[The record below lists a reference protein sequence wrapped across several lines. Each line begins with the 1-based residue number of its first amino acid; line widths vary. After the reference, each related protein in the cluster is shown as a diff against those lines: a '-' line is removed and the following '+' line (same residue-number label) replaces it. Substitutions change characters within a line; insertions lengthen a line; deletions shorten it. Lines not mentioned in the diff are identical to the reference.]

1 MKIKLLLV
9 EDHHIVRRGLVFFLK
24 TREEFEI
31 VGEAEN
37 GEEALT
43 FIQTERPDVVLMDL
57 SMPKMDG
64 IEATKRIK
72 QYDETIKIL
81 ILSSFSEQDYVLP
94 ALEAGADGYQLKEV
108 QPEQLVASIIAVH
121 EGNANFHPKVTPALF
136 GRSAVKKE
144 KEKENPFSMLTK
156 REQEVLREIAK
167 GRSNK
172 EIAAELHITEQT
184 VKTHVSNVLA
194 KLEVDDRTQAALYAV
209 KHGEIISMNNYVPC
223 YDRIHRSI

>member
-24 TREEFEI
+24 SREEFEI
-31 VGEAEN
+31 IGEAEN

-43 FIQTERPDVVLMDL
+43 FVQKEKPDLVLMDL

-72 QYDETIKIL
+72 QYDKTIKIL
-81 ILSSFSEQDYVLP
+81 MLSSFSEQDYVLP

-108 QPEQLVASIIAVH
+108 QPDQLVASIVAVYQ
-121 EGNANFHPKVTPALF
+121 GNTNFHPKVTPALL
-136 GRSAVKKE
+136 GRPAVK

-209 KHGEIISMNNYVPC
+209 KHGAI
-223 YDRIHRSI
+223 

>member
-37 GEEALT
+37 GEDALT
-43 FIQTERPDVVLMDL
+43 FVRTERPDVVLMDL

-64 IEATKRIK
+64 IEATKQIK

-108 QPEQLVASIIAVH
+108 QPEQLVASIIAIY
-121 EGNANFHPKVTPALF
+121 EGNANFHPKVTPAIL
-136 GRSAVKKE
+136 GRSAVK
-144 KEKENPFSMLTK
+144 KENPFSMLTK
-156 REQEVLREIAK
+156 REQEVLQEIAK

-184 VKTHVSNVLA
+184 VKTHVSNILA

-209 KHGEIISMNNYVPC
+209 KHGEK
-223 YDRIHRSI
+223 

>member
-43 FIQTERPDVVLMDL
+43 FVQTKRPDIVLMDL

-108 QPEQLVASIIAVH
+108 QPEQLVASIIAVQ
-121 EGNANFHPKVTPALF
+121 EGNANFHPKVTPALL
-136 GRSAVKKE
+136 GRSAVK
-144 KEKENPFSMLTK
+144 KENPFSMLTK

-209 KHGEIISMNNYVPC
+209 KHEKK
-223 YDRIHRSI
+223 

>member
-37 GEEALT
+37 GEDALT
-43 FIQTERPDVVLMDL
+43 FVQTKRPDVVLMDL

-64 IEATKRIK
+64 IEATKQIK

-121 EGNANFHPKVTPALF
+121 EGNTNFHPKVKVTPALL
-136 GRSAVKKE
+136 GRSVVK
-144 KEKENPFSMLTK
+144 KENPFSMLTK

-172 EIAAELHITEQT
+172 EIAAVLHITEQT

-209 KHGEIISMNNYVPC
+209 KHGENNNKYE
-223 YDRIHRSI
+223 

>member
-1 MKIKLLLV
+1 MKGRSLVKIKLLLV

-24 TREEFEI
+24 SREEFEI
-31 VGEAEN
+31 IGEAEN

-43 FIQTERPDVVLMDL
+43 FVQKEKPDLVLMDL

-72 QYDETIKIL
+72 QYDKTIKIL
-81 ILSSFSEQDYVLP
+81 MLSSFSEQDYVLP

-108 QPEQLVASIIAVH
+108 QPEQLVASIIAVYQ
-121 EGNANFHPKVTPALF
+121 GNTNFHPKVTPALL
-136 GRSAVKKE
+136 GRPAVK

-209 KHGEIISMNNYVPC
+209 KHGAN
-223 YDRIHRSI
+223 

>member
-1 MKIKLLLV
+1 MKFNCRFEGGRRLKIKLLLV

-37 GEEALT
+37 GEDALT
-43 FIQTERPDVVLMDL
+43 FVRTERPDVVLMDL

-64 IEATKRIK
+64 IEATKQIK

-108 QPEQLVASIIAVH
+108 QPEQLVASIIAIY
-121 EGNANFHPKVTPALF
+121 EGNANFHPKVTPALL
-136 GRSAVKKE
+136 GRSAVK
-144 KEKENPFSMLTK
+144 KENPFSMLTK
-156 REQEVLREIAK
+156 REQEVLQEIAK

-184 VKTHVSNVLA
+184 VKTHVSNILA
-194 KLEVDDRTQAALYAV
+194 KLEVDDRTQVALYAV
-209 KHGEIISMNNYVPC
+209 KHGEK
-223 YDRIHRSI
+223 

>member
-1 MKIKLLLV
+1 MLLV

-31 VGEAEN
+31 IGEAEN
-37 GEEALT
+37 GEEALN
-43 FIQTERPDVVLMDL
+43 FVQKERPDVVLMDV

-64 IEATKRIK
+64 IEATKRLK
-72 QYDETIKIL
+72 QYDETIKVL
-81 ILSSFSEQDYVLP
+81 ILSSFSEQDYVIP

-121 EGNANFHPKVTPALF
+121 QGNANFHPKVTPALM
-136 GRSAVKKE
+136 GRTAVKKE
-144 KEKENPFSMLTK
+144 IENPFSMLTK

-209 KHGEIISMNNYVPC
+209 KHGENY
-223 YDRIHRSI
+223 S

>member
-31 VGEAEN
+31 IGEAEN
-37 GEEALT
+37 GEEALY
-43 FIQTERPDVVLMDL
+43 FVQKEKPDVVLMDV

-64 IEATKRIK
+64 IEATKRLK
-72 QYDETIKIL
+72 QYDETIKVL
-81 ILSSFSEQDYVLP
+81 ILSSFSEQDYVIP

-121 EGNANFHPKVTPALF
+121 QGNANFHPKVTPALM

-144 KEKENPFSMLTK
+144 VENPFSMLTK

-167 GRSNK
+167 ERSNK

-209 KHGEIISMNNYVPC
+209 KHGENY
-223 YDRIHRSI
+223 S

>member
-31 VGEAEN
+31 IGEAEN
-37 GEEALT
+37 GEEALC
-43 FIQTERPDVVLMDL
+43 FVQKEKPNVVLMDV

-72 QYDETIKIL
+72 EYDETIKIL
-81 ILSSFSEQDYVLP
+81 MLSSFSEQDYVLP
-94 ALEAGADGYQLKEV
+94 ALEAGVDGYQLKEV

-121 EGNANFHPKVTPALF
+121 QGNTNFHPKVTPALL
-136 GRSAVKKE
+136 GRLAVKKE
-144 KEKENPFSMLTK
+144 KKNPFSMLTK

-209 KHGEIISMNNYVPC
+209 KHGGE
-223 YDRIHRSI
+223 

>member
-37 GEEALT
+37 GEEAFT
-43 FIQTERPDVVLMDL
+43 FVRTERPDVVLMDL

-121 EGNANFHPKVTPALF
+121 QGNANFHPKVTPALM

-144 KEKENPFSMLTK
+144 VENPFSMLTK

-209 KHGEIISMNNYVPC
+209 KHGENY
-223 YDRIHRSI
+223 S

>member
-24 TREEFEI
+24 TKEEFDIIGE
-31 VGEAEN
+31 VGD
-37 GEEALT
+37 GEEALQ
-43 FIQTERPDVVLMDL
+43 FIQKERPDVVLMDV

-64 IEATKRIK
+64 IEVTKRMK
-72 QYDETIKIL
+72 QYDPSIKIL
-81 ILSSFSEQDYVLP
+81 MLSSFSEQDYVLP

-108 QPEQLVASIIAVH
+108 QPDQLVASIIAVYQ
-121 EGNANFHPKVTPALF
+121 GNANFHPKVTPALL
-136 GRSAVKKE
+136 GRPATVGIKQDSL
-144 KEKENPFSMLTK
+144 SMLTK
-156 REQEVLREIAK
+156 REKEVLREIAK

-194 KLEVDDRTQAALYAV
+194 KLNVDDRTQAALYAV
-209 KHGEIISMNNYVPC
+209 KHGVV
-223 YDRIHRSI
+223 

>member
-144 KEKENPFSMLTK
+144 KENPFSMLTK

-209 KHGEIISMNNYVPC
+209 KHGGNNKYE
-223 YDRIHRSI
+223 

>member
-1 MKIKLLLV
+1 MKFNCRFEGGRRLKIKLLLV

-43 FIQTERPDVVLMDL
+43 FVRTERPDVVLMDL

-64 IEATKRIK
+64 IEATKQIK

-108 QPEQLVASIIAVH
+108 QPEQLVASIIAIY
-121 EGNANFHPKVTPALF
+121 EGNANFHPKVTPALL
-136 GRSAVKKE
+136 GRSAVK
-144 KEKENPFSMLTK
+144 KENPFSMLTK
-156 REQEVLREIAK
+156 REQEVLQEIAK

-184 VKTHVSNVLA
+184 VKTHVSNILA

-209 KHGEIISMNNYVPC
+209 KHGEKQ
-223 YDRIHRSI
+223 

>member
-31 VGEAEN
+31 IGEAEN
-37 GEEALT
+37 GEEALH
-43 FIQTERPDVVLMDL
+43 FVQKEKPHVVLMDV

-64 IEATKRIK
+64 IEATKRLK
-72 QYDETIKIL
+72 QYDETIKVL
-81 ILSSFSEQDYVLP
+81 ILSSFSEQDYVIP

-121 EGNANFHPKVTPALF
+121 QGNANFHPKVTPALM

-144 KEKENPFSMLTK
+144 IENPFSMLTK

-209 KHGEIISMNNYVPC
+209 KYGGN
-223 YDRIHRSI
+223 

>member
-1 MKIKLLLV
+1 MKFNCRFEGGRRLKIKLLLV

-37 GEEALT
+37 GEDALT
-43 FIQTERPDVVLMDL
+43 FVRTERPDVVLMDL

-64 IEATKRIK
+64 IEATKQIK

-108 QPEQLVASIIAVH
+108 QPEQLVASIIAIY
-121 EGNANFHPKVTPALF
+121 EGNANFHPKVTPALL
-136 GRSAVKKE
+136 GRSAVK
-144 KEKENPFSMLTK
+144 KENPFSMLTK
-156 REQEVLREIAK
+156 REQEVLQEIAK

-172 EIAAELHITEQT
+172 EIAAELILQ
-184 VKTHVSNVLA
+184 N
-194 KLEVDDRTQAALYAV
+194 KL
-209 KHGEIISMNNYVPC
+209 
-223 YDRIHRSI
+223 

>member
-1 MKIKLLLV
+1 MKFNCRFEGGRRLKIKLLLV

-37 GEEALT
+37 GEDALT
-43 FIQTERPDVVLMDL
+43 FVRTERPDVVLMDL

-64 IEATKRIK
+64 IEATKQIK

-108 QPEQLVASIIAVH
+108 QPEQLVASIIAIY
-121 EGNANFHPKVTPALF
+121 EGNANFHPKVTPALL
-136 GRSAVKKE
+136 GRAAVK
-144 KEKENPFSMLTK
+144 KENPFSMLTK
-156 REQEVLREIAK
+156 REQEVLQEIAK

-184 VKTHVSNVLA
+184 VKTHVSNILA

-209 KHGEIISMNNYVPC
+209 KHGEK
-223 YDRIHRSI
+223 

>member
-37 GEEALT
+37 GEDALT
-43 FIQTERPDVVLMDL
+43 FVQTKRPDVVLMDL

-121 EGNANFHPKVTPALF
+121 EGNTNFHPKVTPALL
-136 GRSAVKKE
+136 GRSVVK
-144 KEKENPFSMLTK
+144 KENPFSMLTK
-156 REQEVLREIAK
+156 REQEVLREIAQ

-172 EIAAELHITEQT
+172 EIAAVLHITEQT

-209 KHGEIISMNNYVPC
+209 KYGVI
-223 YDRIHRSI
+223 

>member
-1 MKIKLLLV
+1 MKFNCRFKGENRLKIKLLLV

-43 FIQTERPDVVLMDL
+43 FVQTKRPDIVLMDL

-108 QPEQLVASIIAVH
+108 QPEQLVASIIAVQ
-121 EGNANFHPKVTPALF
+121 EGNANFHPKVTPALL
-136 GRSAVKKE
+136 GRSAVK
-144 KEKENPFSMLTK
+144 KENPFSMLTK

-167 GRSNK
+167 GKSNK

-209 KHGEIISMNNYVPC
+209 KHGGNNKYE
-223 YDRIHRSI
+223 

>member
-37 GEEALT
+37 GEDALT
-43 FIQTERPDVVLMDL
+43 FVRTERPDVVLMDL

-64 IEATKRIK
+64 IEATKQIK

-108 QPEQLVASIIAVH
+108 QPEQLVASIIAIY
-121 EGNANFHPKVTPALF
+121 EGNANFHPKVTPALL
-136 GRSAVKKE
+136 GRSAVK
-144 KEKENPFSMLTK
+144 KENPFSMLTK
-156 REQEVLREIAK
+156 REQEVLQEIAK

-184 VKTHVSNVLA
+184 VKTHVSNILA

-209 KHGEIISMNNYVPC
+209 KHGENNNKYE
-223 YDRIHRSI
+223 

>member
-1 MKIKLLLV
+1 MEIKLLLV

-31 VGEAEN
+31 IGEAEN

-43 FIQTERPDVVLMDL
+43 FVQKEKPDVVLMDI
-57 SMPKMDG
+57 SMPIMDG

-81 ILSSFSEQDYVLP
+81 MLSSFSEQDYVLP

-108 QPEQLVASIIAVH
+108 QPDQLVASIVAVYQ
-121 EGNANFHPKVTPALF
+121 GNTNFHPKVTPALL
-136 GRSAVKKE
+136 GRPAVK

-209 KHGEIISMNNYVPC
+209 KHGRN
-223 YDRIHRSI
+223 

>member
-144 KEKENPFSMLTK
+144 KEKEKENPFSMLTK

-209 KHGEIISMNNYVPC
+209 KHGGNNKYE
-223 YDRIHRSI
+223 

>member
-31 VGEAEN
+31 IGEAEN
-37 GEEALT
+37 GEEALY
-43 FIQTERPDVVLMDL
+43 FVQKEKPDVVLMDV

-64 IEATKRIK
+64 IEATKRLK
-72 QYDETIKIL
+72 QYDETIKVL
-81 ILSSFSEQDYVLP
+81 ILSSFSEQDYVIP

-121 EGNANFHPKVTPALF
+121 QGNANFHPKVTPALM

-144 KEKENPFSMLTK
+144 VENPFSMLTK

-209 KHGEIISMNNYVPC
+209 KHGENY
-223 YDRIHRSI
+223 S

>member
-1 MKIKLLLV
+1 MKGRIRLKIKLLLV

-31 VGEAEN
+31 IGEAEN
-37 GEEALT
+37 GEEALHFVQKEKT
-43 FIQTERPDVVLMDL
+43 DVVLMDV

-64 IEATKRIK
+64 IEATKRLK
-72 QYDETIKIL
+72 QYDETIKVL
-81 ILSSFSEQDYVLP
+81 ILSSFSEQDYVIP

-121 EGNANFHPKVTPALF
+121 QGNANFHPKVTPALM

-144 KEKENPFSMLTK
+144 IENPFSMLTK

-209 KHGEIISMNNYVPC
+209 KYGGN
-223 YDRIHRSI
+223 

>member
-43 FIQTERPDVVLMDL
+43 FVQTKRPDIVLMDL

-108 QPEQLVASIIAVH
+108 QPEQLVASIIAVQ
-121 EGNANFHPKVTPALF
+121 EGNANFHPKVTPALL
-136 GRSAVKKE
+136 GRSAVK
-144 KEKENPFSMLTK
+144 KENPFSMLTK

-167 GRSNK
+167 GKSNK

-209 KHGEIISMNNYVPC
+209 KHGGNNKYE
-223 YDRIHRSI
+223 

>member
-1 MKIKLLLV
+1 MKGRRRLKIKLLLV

-37 GEEALT
+37 GEDALT
-43 FIQTERPDVVLMDL
+43 FVQTKRPDVVLMDL

-64 IEATKRIK
+64 IEATKQIK

-121 EGNANFHPKVTPALF
+121 EGNTNFHPKVTPALL
-136 GRSAVKKE
+136 GRSVVK
-144 KEKENPFSMLTK
+144 KENPFSMLTK

-172 EIAAELHITEQT
+172 EIAAVLHITEQT

-209 KHGEIISMNNYVPC
+209 KHGENNKYE
-223 YDRIHRSI
+223 

>member
-121 EGNANFHPKVTPALF
+121 QGNANFHPKVTPALL
-136 GRSAVKKE
+136 GRSADK

-209 KHGEIISMNNYVPC
+209 KHGGNNKYE
-223 YDRIHRSI
+223 

>member
-1 MKIKLLLV
+1 MLLV

-31 VGEAEN
+31 IGEAEN
-37 GEEALT
+37 GEEALS
-43 FIQTERPDVVLMDL
+43 FVQKEKPDVVLMDV

-64 IEATKRIK
+64 IEATKRLK
-72 QYDETIKIL
+72 QYDETIKVL
-81 ILSSFSEQDYVLP
+81 ILSSFSEQDYVIP

-121 EGNANFHPKVTPALF
+121 QGNANFHPKVTPALM
-136 GRSAVKKE
+136 GRPAVKKE
-144 KEKENPFSMLTK
+144 IENPFSMLTK

-209 KHGEIISMNNYVPC
+209 KHGENY
-223 YDRIHRSI
+223 S

>member
-37 GEEALT
+37 GEDALT
-43 FIQTERPDVVLMDL
+43 FVQTKRPDVVLMDL

-64 IEATKRIK
+64 IEATKQIK

-94 ALEAGADGYQLKEV
+94 ALEARADGYQLKEV

-121 EGNANFHPKVTPALF
+121 EGNTNFHPKVTPALL
-136 GRSAVKKE
+136 GRSVVK
-144 KEKENPFSMLTK
+144 KENPFSMLTK

-172 EIAAELHITEQT
+172 EIAAVLHITEQT

-209 KHGEIISMNNYVPC
+209 KHGENNKYE
-223 YDRIHRSI
+223 

>member
-37 GEEALT
+37 GEDALT
-43 FIQTERPDVVLMDL
+43 FVRTERPDVVLMDL

-64 IEATKRIK
+64 IEATKQIK
-72 QYDETIKIL
+72 QCDETIKIL

-108 QPEQLVASIIAVH
+108 QPEQLVASIIAIY
-121 EGNANFHPKVTPALF
+121 EGNANFHPKVTPALL
-136 GRSAVKKE
+136 GRSAVK
-144 KEKENPFSMLTK
+144 KENPFSMLTK
-156 REQEVLREIAK
+156 REQEVLQEIAK

-184 VKTHVSNVLA
+184 VKTHVSNILA

-209 KHGEIISMNNYVPC
+209 KHGEK
-223 YDRIHRSI
+223 

>member
-31 VGEAEN
+31 IGEAEN
-37 GEEALT
+37 GEKALI
-43 FIQTERPDVVLMDL
+43 FVQKEKPDVVLMDL

-81 ILSSFSEQDYVLP
+81 MLSSFSEQDYVLP

-121 EGNANFHPKVTPALF
+121 QGNANFHPKVTPALF
-136 GRSAVKKE
+136 SRSVAK

-209 KHGEIISMNNYVPC
+209 KHGAI
-223 YDRIHRSI
+223 

>member
-31 VGEAEN
+31 IGEAEN

-43 FIQTERPDVVLMDL
+43 FVQKEKPDVVLMDL

-81 ILSSFSEQDYVLP
+81 MLSSFSEQDYVLP

-121 EGNANFHPKVTPALF
+121 QGNANFHPKVTPALM

-144 KEKENPFSMLTK
+144 IENPFSMLTK

-172 EIAAELHITEQT
+172 EIVAELHITEQT

-209 KHGEIISMNNYVPC
+209 KYGGN
-223 YDRIHRSI
+223 

>member
-1 MKIKLLLV
+1 MKGRRRLKIKLLLV

-37 GEEALT
+37 GEDALT
-43 FIQTERPDVVLMDL
+43 FVQTKRPDVVLMDL

-64 IEATKRIK
+64 IEATKQIK

-121 EGNANFHPKVTPALF
+121 EGNTNFHPKVTPALL
-136 GRSAVKKE
+136 GRSVVK
-144 KEKENPFSMLTK
+144 KENPFSMLTK
-156 REQEVLREIAK
+156 REQEVLRAIAK

-172 EIAAELHITEQT
+172 EIAAVLHITEQT

-209 KHGEIISMNNYVPC
+209 KHGENNKYE
-223 YDRIHRSI
+223 

>member
-1 MKIKLLLV
+1 MKGRRRLKIKLLLV

-37 GEEALT
+37 GEEAFT
-43 FIQTERPDVVLMDL
+43 FIRTERPDVVLMDL

-81 ILSSFSEQDYVLP
+81 ILSSFSEQDHVIP

-108 QPEQLVASIIAVH
+108 QPEQLVASIVAVH
-121 EGNANFHPKVTPALF
+121 QGNANFHPKITPALL
-136 GRSAVKKE
+136 GRSAAK

-184 VKTHVSNVLA
+184 VKTHVSNILA

-209 KHGEIISMNNYVPC
+209 KHGEK
-223 YDRIHRSI
+223 